1 MEMGSINKMK
11 VVNIMP
17 NYDGKGP
24 RGRDCRT
31 GSGRGICRR
40 SSEDKGRQVLGRTDS
55 RLSKLFWL
63 AREILSIW
71 GAVKTLRGTLAGPS
85 LSVTEHDSFNRLNRP
100 RLQKPADQIIQADN
114 LDMQTPPRLIE
125 YRRTS
130 GR

>member
-1 MEMGSINKMK
+1 MKMVSINKMK

-17 NYDGKGP
+17 NFDGKGP
-24 RGRDCRT
+24 KGRDCRT

-40 SSEDKGRQVLGRTDS
+40 STEDKRGQAVVTTGS
-55 RLSKLFWL
+55 RLSNLFRL
-63 AREILSIW
+63 AREIVSIW
-71 GAVKTLRGTLAGPS
+71 GAVKALRGTSAGPS
-85 LSVTEHDSFNRLNRP
+85 ISVSEHDTFKQLNRP
-100 RLQKPADQIIQADN
+100 TLQKPADQIIQADT